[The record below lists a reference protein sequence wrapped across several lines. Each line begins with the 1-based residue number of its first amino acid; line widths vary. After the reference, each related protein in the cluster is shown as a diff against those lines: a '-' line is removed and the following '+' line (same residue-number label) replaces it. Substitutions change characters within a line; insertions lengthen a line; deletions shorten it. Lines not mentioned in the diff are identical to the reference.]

1 VFITIEGGDGAG
13 KSTNIEYIRAKL
25 DAAGKSVIVT
35 REPGGTPLAEKIRGL
50 LLDSENKNVSVD
62 AEILLMFAA
71 RADHLEK
78 VIKPALAQG
87 HWVVCDR
94 FTDAT
99 YAYQGGG
106 RDVATQRIAIIEQ
119 WVQGL
124 LRPDLTLLFDLPVS
138 VGLQRASLRG
148 QADRFE
154 QEAMI
159 FFEKVR
165 ACYLA
170 MARQTTHRYRV
181 IDAQRPLVEVQ
192 QSLDHI
198 LAAVMTE

>member
-1 VFITIEGGDGAG
+1 VFITIEGVDGAG
-13 KSTNIEYIRAKL
+13 KSINIEYIRAKL
-25 DAAGKSVIVT
+25 EAAGKPVIVT
-35 REPGGTPLAEKIRGL
+35 REPGGTPLAEKIRAL
-50 LLDSENKNVSVD
+50 LLNSDNNNVSVD

-78 VIKPALAQG
+78 VMKPALAQG

-106 RDVATQRIAIIEQ
+106 RDMPTQRIALIEQ
-119 WVQGL
+119 WVQGS

-148 QADRFE
+148 QADHFE
-154 QEAMI
+154 QEEMI

-170 MARQTTHRYRV
+170 MARQATHRYRV
-181 IDAQRPLVEVQ
+181 IDAQKPLAEVQ
-192 QSLDHI
+192 QSLATI
-198 LAAVMTE
+198 LATVIVA

>member
-1 VFITIEGGDGAG
+1 MFITIEGGDGAG

-25 DAAGKSVIVT
+25 DAAGKPVIVT
-35 REPGGTPLAEKIRGL
+35 REPGGTPLAEKIRRL
-50 LLDSENKNVSVD
+50 LLDPENKNVSID

-87 HWVVCDR
+87 HWVLCDR

-106 RDVATQRIAIIEQ
+106 RDVSMQRIALIEQ
-119 WVQGL
+119 WVQGS

-154 QEAMI
+154 QEALI

-170 MARQTTHRYRV
+170 MARQATHRYRI
-181 IDAQRPLVEVQ
+181 IDAQKSLTEVQ
-192 QSLDHI
+192 QSLDNI
-198 LAAVMTE
+198 LVTVMAE